1 MSDETN
7 SEVKAEAVVEV
18 PAEVAAEV
26 ETKPETTFFDVFEEV
41 PVVGAHV
48 VVVEPLEP
56 ESPAKPEPP
65 VEPACENS
73 FEYAGHKVEFSASG
87 DCFIKKD
94 GECLGF
100 PAGVVKS
107 EADAEDFID
116 QREAEKGE

>member
-7 SEVKAEAVVEV
+7 SEVVKVEAA
-18 PAEVAAEV
+18 PEVAAEV
-26 ETKPETTFFDVFEEV
+26 ETKPDAEFFDVFEEN
-41 PVVGAHV
+41 PAVVF
-48 VVVEPLEP
+48 VEPLEP
-56 ESPAKPEPP
+56 ASPTKPEPP
-65 VEPACENS
+65 VEPACEHS

-94 GECLGF
+94 GECLGL
-100 PAGVVKS
+100 PAGVFKS

>member
-7 SEVKAEAVVEV
+7 SEVKVEA
-18 PAEVAAEV
+18 ATEV
-26 ETKPETTFFDVFEEV
+26 ETKPAAEFFDVFEEALSA
-41 PVVGAHV
+41 P
-48 VVVEPLEP
+48 VEPVKAEEP
-56 ESPAKPEPP
+56 EVKPEEPAQP
-65 VEPACENS
+65 EPSPEPACEHS
-73 FEYAGHKVEFSASG
+73 FEYAGHKVEFSALG